1 MASYDVVAF
10 GENMLRLNPPG
21 MGRMPQTDTFE
32 VRSVGAEGNVVAALA
47 AIGLRTAWLSALPDS
62 PLGQRALYD
71 LRALGVDTSHV
82 RMVLGARMGLMF
94 MEYGAG
100 ARPNV
105 VTYDRQDSAFARIH
119 PDQLNLHIAG
129 DARWFHT
136 TGITIALGEGPRECT
151 RLLIGSARSTG
162 STVSFD
168 LNYRSRLWNHAD
180 AAKACQSI
188 ASGVDVLFGAERDMR
203 ALFGATGAP
212 EDVARHVSD
221 CMQCATLVMTRGEE
235 GALAL
240 DKNGA
245 ICRVPIVPTVIVDR
259 IGAGDAFAAGF
270 IYSRLKDLDLETSLR
285 YGAALAALKLTIPG
299 DVALSSIAELESI
312 VQRPAR
318 SGDVHR

>member
-1 MASYDVVAF
+1 MAFYDVVAF

-21 MGRMPQTDTFE
+21 MGRIPQTDTFE

-47 AIGLRTAWLSALPDS
+47 ALGLRTAWLSALPDS

-82 RMVLGARMGLMF
+82 RLIPNARMGLMF

-105 VTYDRQDSAFARIH
+105 ITYDREDSAFAQLH
-119 PDQLNLHIAG
+119 ADQLDYQVASQT
-129 DARWFHT
+129 RWFHT
-136 TGITIALGEGPRECT
+136 TGITIALGDGPRECT
-151 RLLIGSARSTG
+151 RRLIANARDAG
-162 STVSFD
+162 RMVSFD
-168 LNYRSRLWNHAD
+168 LNYRSRLWNQAD
-180 AAKACQSI
+180 AARACQSI
-188 ASGVDVLFGAERDMR
+188 AAGVDVLFGAERDMR
-203 ALFGATGAP
+203 ALFGATGSP
-212 EDVARHVSD
+212 EDVARFVHDRIACV
-221 CMQCATLVMTRGEE
+221 TLVMTRGEH

-240 DKNGA
+240 TNDGA
-245 ICRVPIVPTVIVDR
+245 ICQVPSVPTTIVDR

-270 IYSRLKDLDLETSLR
+270 IYSSLKELDVETSLR

-299 DVALSSIAELESI
+299 DVALSSAVELENI

-318 SGDVHR
+318 PGDVHR